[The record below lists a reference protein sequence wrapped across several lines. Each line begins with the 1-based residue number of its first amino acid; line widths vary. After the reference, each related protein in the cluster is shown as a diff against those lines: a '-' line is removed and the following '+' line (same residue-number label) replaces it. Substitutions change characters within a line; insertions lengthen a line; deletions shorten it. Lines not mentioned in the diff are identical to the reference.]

1 MIGVQDISKL
11 QELCNW
17 CDCGYWD
24 EMFVAPFYQLS
35 TYKLVDAQHEFKVLR
50 AHVCIF
56 RIQRTCCFCL
66 DLTAS
71 SSLWLCSP
79 AQCLG
84 EIRPKNQENWKA
96 LSLSFFCCRDT
107 SSCFCSADSR
117 FQKYL
122 LYPTDLLCCARL
134 RFCSL
139 LSFKNAKEWDKK
151 KHYLPC

>member
-1 MIGVQDISKL
+1 MLLV
-11 QELCNW
+11 

-56 RIQRTCCFCL
+56 RIQRTCCTYAR
-66 DLTAS
+66 TAS

-84 EIRPKNQENWKA
+84 EICPKNQENWQA
-96 LSLSFFCCRDT
+96 LSRSFAAEIQAVAFVLQIPDFR
-107 SSCFCSADSR
+107 SICFIQPICSAVPASVSALYCRSR
-117 FQKYL
+117 MPRNGTK
-122 LYPTDLLCCARL
+122 
-134 RFCSL
+134 
-139 LSFKNAKEWDKK
+139 KNITCLADGT
-151 KHYLPC
+151 LA